1 MLDPTGWKSGMKKR
15 ISVIGAGTCGPDIEA
30 VAERLG
36 VLIAQ
41 GGFDLVCGG
50 RLGVQRAACR
60 GAKSAG
66 GLTVG
71 ILPGLDFSQANEF
84 VDVPIL
90 TGLGHMRNYLV
101 VKNGDVAVAVE
112 GGAGTLSEIGLA
124 LKSGIPVV
132 AIGRWSG
139 LEGVHPA
146 KDAREA
152 MEIVSKLLER

>member
-1 MLDPTGWKSGMKKR
+1 MKKR
-15 ISVIGAGTCGPDIEA
+15 ISIIGAGTCGPETEA

-41 GGFDLVCGG
+41 NGFDLVCGG
-50 RLGVQRAACR
+50 RMGVQRAACR

-66 GLTVG
+66 GFTLG
-71 ILPGLDFSQANEF
+71 LLPGLDFAQANEF
-84 VDVPIL
+84 VDVPVI
-90 TGLGHMRNYLV
+90 TGLGHMRNFLV
-101 VKNGDVAVAVE
+101 VKNGDAAIAVE

-139 LEGVHPA
+139 IEGVHPA
-146 KDAREA
+146 KDADEA
-152 MEIVSKLLER
+152 MNTVKTLVDR

>member
-1 MLDPTGWKSGMKKR
+1 MKKR
-15 ISVIGAGTCGPDIEA
+15 ISVIGAGSCGPETEA

-41 GGFDLVCGG
+41 NGYDLVCGG
-50 RLGVQRAACR
+50 REGVQRAACR

-66 GLTVG
+66 GLTIG

-84 VDVPIL
+84 VDIPVV
-90 TGLGHMRNYLV
+90 TGLGHMRNFLV
-101 VKNGDVAVAVE
+101 VKNGDAAVAVE

-132 AIGRWSG
+132 AIGKWSG
-139 LEGVHPA
+139 IDGVRAASGPEQALDAIKTLE
-146 KDAREA
+146 AR
-152 MEIVSKLLER
+152 

>member
-1 MLDPTGWKSGMKKR
+1 MKKR
-15 ISVIGAGTCGPDIEA
+15 ISVIGAGSCGPLTEA

-36 VLIAQ
+36 RLIAEN
-41 GGFDLVCGG
+41 GFDLICGG
-50 RLGVQRAACR
+50 RMGVQRAACR

-84 VDVPIL
+84 VDVPVI
-90 TGLGHMRNYLV
+90 TGLGHMRNFLV

-112 GGAGTLSEIGLA
+112 GGSGTLSEIGLA

-132 AIGRWSG
+132 AIGRWAG
-139 LEGVHPA
+139 LDGVHPA
-146 KDAREA
+146 SDADEAIEAALRILGSREN
-152 MEIVSKLLER
+152 

>member
-1 MLDPTGWKSGMKKR
+1 MKKR
-15 ISVIGAGTCGPDIEA
+15 ISIIGAGTCGPETEA

-41 GGFDLVCGG
+41 NGFDLVCGG
-50 RLGVQRAACR
+50 RMGVQRAACR

-66 GLTVG
+66 GFTIGL
-71 ILPGLDFSQANEF
+71 LPGLDFAQANEF
-84 VDVPIL
+84 VDVPVI
-90 TGLGHMRNYLV
+90 TGLGHMRNFLV
-101 VKNGDVAVAVE
+101 VKNGDAAVAVE

-139 LEGVHPA
+139 IDGVRPA
-146 KDAREA
+146 KDADEA
-152 MEIVSKLLER
+152 MSAVKTLVDR